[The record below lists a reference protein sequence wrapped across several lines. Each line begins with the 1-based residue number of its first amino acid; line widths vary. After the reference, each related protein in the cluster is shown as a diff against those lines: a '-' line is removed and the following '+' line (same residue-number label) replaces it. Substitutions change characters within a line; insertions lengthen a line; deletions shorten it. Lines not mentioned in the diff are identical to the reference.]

1 MIFNSFIVFCF
12 FINCLNPV
20 GGSILMDINE
30 EMSPIYKEDLSHKF
44 GSYEEF
50 YDPLLNEI
58 PQFSNTIASEMQNL
72 MEPRMKIDFNQQ
84 FDANRRP
91 LANRIVKD
99 FMDSYKSGKFPTRVM
114 KQLSALYSGKKKPI
128 EKIQVTDTYNSDM
141 SKWSIVQSMWI
152 NAYLHFTFPFG
163 WKWNSNSI
171 VKHRY

>member
-1 MIFNSFIVFCF
+1 MIFNSFIF
-12 FINCLNPV
+12 FSFFLFCLNPV

-50 YDPLLNEI
+50 YDPLQNDLEI

-72 MEPRMKIDFNQQ
+72 MEPRMKVDFNSR

-128 EKIQVTDTYNSDM
+128 DKIQVTDTYNSDM
-141 SKWSIVQSMWI
+141 SKWSIGQSM
-152 NAYLHFTFPFG
+152 
-163 WKWNSNSI
+163 
-171 VKHRY
+171 